1 MLNTK
6 QQEFV
11 DYAVKKFGT
20 NELTVSQ
27 LKDANKHFGCKYAPQ
42 WLIKNSDYK
51 IGKSLFKLPTEND
64 VVKTTSG
71 ETEKVLPTETKN
83 EAAFVV
89 SSLVGDIIPKK
100 DSVFVSF
107 GNYPDL
113 KSIVKSNMF
122 YPVFITGLSGNG
134 KTMGVTQACAEAK
147 KELIRVNI
155 TIETDEDDLL
165 GGYRLK
171 DGQTVWQNGPVI
183 EAMERGALLLL
194 DEIDL
199 ASNKIMCLQPILEGS
214 GIYVKKINKFVK
226 PKNGFN
232 VIATANTK
240 GQGSDDG
247 KFIGTNVLNEAFLER
262 FPVTFEQEYP
272 PVKVEQKILDNVM
285 SAYDLK
291 DPKFTENLVKWAD
304 VIRKTF
310 YDGGV
315 DEIIATRRLVHII
328 NAFAIFKNKLKAVQV
343 CVNRFDDD
351 TKNSFLDLYS
361 KVDAGVNIEDISGN
375 GNDVDPINMEE
386 ETAKLG
392 PNAQQIIEGVKKW
405 GQGLKAKGV
414 FSDEDFEE
422 FKVFAATANGIN
434 TINKLRKYYG
444 EQTIPTAPVDVDGA
458 PSNDELY
465 ELVADPKYKTDPAFR
480 RKVEQQFARAF
491 PGKVD
496 TGEI

>member
-11 DYAVKKFGT
+11 DHAVEKFGT

-27 LKDANKHFGCKYAPQ
+27 LKEANKKFGCKYAPQ

-64 VVKTTSG
+64 VVETKSSG
-71 ETEKVLPTETKN
+71 ESEKVLPASKISK

-89 SSLVGDIIPKK
+89 SSLVGDIVPKK
-100 DSVFVSF
+100 DPVFVSF

-113 KSIVKSNMF
+113 KSIIKSNMF

-183 EAMERGALLLL
+183 EAMERGATLLL

-214 GIYVKKINKFVK
+214 GIFVKKINKFVK

-262 FPVTFEQEYP
+262 FPITFEQSYP
-272 PVKVEQKILDNVM
+272 KPSVEEKILVATLKAAGKTDN
-285 SAYDLK
+285 DFCK
-291 DPKFTENLVKWAD
+291 KLVTWAD
-304 VIRKTF
+304 VIRKTYF
-310 YDGGV
+310 DGGV
-315 DEIIATRRLVHII
+315 DEIISTRRLVHII
-328 NAFAIFKNKLKAVQV
+328 QAYSIFNKKVKAIEV
-343 CVNRFDDD
+343 CTNRFDDD
-351 TKNSFLDLYS
+351 TKNSFMELYT
-361 KVDAGVNIEDISGN
+361 KVDAGASAD
-375 GNDVDPINMEE
+375 
-386 ETAKLG
+386 
-392 PNAQQIIEGVKKW
+392 QI
-405 GQGLKAKGV
+405 A
-414 FSDEDFEE
+414 
-422 FKVFAATANGIN
+422 
-434 TINKLRKYYG
+434 
-444 EQTIPTAPVDVDGA
+444 
-458 PSNDELY
+458 
-465 ELVADPKYKTDPAFR
+465 
-480 RKVEQQFARAF
+480 EQQRQEEVASQTDEEDESSDDQE
-491 PGKVD
+491 V
-496 TGEI
+496 I